1 MIVQKLSVVRLN
13 PRRRHALA
21 GMSCRSMP
29 KLVLTAISM
38 AAHISSGAT
47 NSNFFIAAG
56 KLERLRTVTLRVS
69 SAHRKLSR
77 KTN

>member
-1 MIVQKLSVVRLN
+1 
-13 PRRRHALA
+13 
-21 GMSCRSMP
+21 MP